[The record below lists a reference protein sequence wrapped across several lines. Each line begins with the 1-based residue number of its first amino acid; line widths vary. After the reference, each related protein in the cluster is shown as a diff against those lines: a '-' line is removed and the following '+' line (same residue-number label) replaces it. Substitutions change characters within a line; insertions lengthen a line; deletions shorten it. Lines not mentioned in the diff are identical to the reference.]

1 MGNKMTLRR
10 LCRWLAALFLA
21 AALIMLVTGQTLLRE
36 RLHQFGFV
44 IFWMTCFVFTFLAM
58 CLALL
63 DAAVTR
69 HRARE
74 EQRAF
79 FERTFEDIA
88 RQKEVK
94 SRKQPEQNHDS
105 D

>member
-1 MGNKMTLRR
+1 MTLRR
-10 LCRWLAALFLA
+10 MCRWLAALFLV

-36 RLHQFGFV
+36 RLHRLGFV
-44 IFWMTCFVFTFLAM
+44 IFWLICFVFTFLAM

-63 DAAVTR
+63 DAAITR

-79 FERTFEDIA
+79 FEQTFEDIA
-88 RQKEVK
+88 RQKETK
-94 SRKQPEQNHDS
+94 SRKLPRQNHDS